1 MAKFRLD
8 KFKPLVA
15 LGLFLVAWWIVPTL
29 SKSFLPFLRISFT
42 EFQAPAWIVTSYLD
56 DLEEFWAR
64 RSHSKIEL
72 IEAGQTLAR
81 QKAFY
86 QLLDQRNNTL
96 ETEVMRLEAILN
108 MPSRREF
115 RYEVAR
121 VIRRDLSAWW
131 QQIVIRKGDDY
142 GITEGAAV
150 IFAGGVVGRVIEVNA
165 FTSRVELITSPNFRM
180 AASFEG
186 DDRPVVFQGVPQS
199 GFGAPT
205 GEVRDAPQDLVA
217 NTHEPLQLISTRL
230 GGTFPPGLIIGKVGW
245 LEPGSSG
252 IFQAGVVQLD
262 ERLLSL
268 HEVSVLIPLT
278 PLDYDRDV
286 D

>member
-8 KFKPLVA
+8 KFKPIVA
-15 LGLFLVAWWIVPTL
+15 LGVFLAAWWILPTIA
-29 SKSFLPFLRISFT
+29 KSFLSVSFT
-42 EFQAPAWIVTSYLD
+42 EVQAPAWIMSSYLN

-72 IEAGQTLAR
+72 IEAGQELAR

-86 QLLDQRNNTL
+86 QLLDQRNKTL
-96 ETEVMRLEAILN
+96 ETEVMRLESILD

-121 VIRRDLSAWW
+121 VIRRDLNAWW
-131 QQIVIRKGDDY
+131 QQIVIRKGQDY

-150 IFAGGVVGRVIEVNA
+150 IFAGGVVGRVAQVNA

-186 DDRPVVFQGVPQS
+186 DARPVVYQGVPQG
-199 GFGAPT
+199 GFGTPT

-217 NTHEPLQLISTRL
+217 NTQAPLRLVSTRL
-230 GGTFPPGLIIGKVGW
+230 SGTFPPGLMIGSVSW
-245 LEPGSSG
+245 LEAGSTG
-252 IFQAGVVQLD
+252 IFQAGSVELD

-268 HEVSVLIPLT
+268 NEVSVLIPLN
-278 PLDYDRDV
+278 PLVYDQDAP
-286 D
+286 

>member
-8 KFKPLVA
+8 KFKSLVA
-15 LGLFLVAWWIVPTL
+15 LGLFLVAWWMVPTL
-29 SKSFLPFLRISFT
+29 SKSFLPFLRVSFT
-42 EFQAPAWIVTSYLD
+42 EFQAPAWIVTYYLD

-96 ETEVMRLEAILN
+96 ETEVMRLETILN

-252 IFQAGVVQLD
+252 IFQAGDVQLD

-278 PLDYDRDV
+278 PLVYDRDV

>member
-29 SKSFLPFLRISFT
+29 SKSFLPFLRVSFT

-56 DLEEFWAR
+56 DLEEFWSR

-86 QLLDQRNNTL
+86 QLLDQRNNSL
-96 ETEVMRLEAILN
+96 ETEVMRLETILN

-252 IFQAGVVQLD
+252 IFQAGDVQLD

-278 PLDYDRDV
+278 PLVYDRDV

>member
-1 MAKFRLD
+1 
-8 KFKPLVA
+8 
-15 LGLFLVAWWIVPTL
+15 
-29 SKSFLPFLRISFT
+29 
-42 EFQAPAWIVTSYLD
+42 
-56 DLEEFWAR
+56 
-64 RSHSKIEL
+64 
-72 IEAGQTLAR
+72 
-81 QKAFY
+81 
-86 QLLDQRNNTL
+86 
-96 ETEVMRLEAILN
+96 
-108 MPSRREF
+108 
-115 RYEVAR
+115 
-121 VIRRDLSAWW
+121 
-131 QQIVIRKGDDY
+131 
-142 GITEGAAV
+142 
-150 IFAGGVVGRVIEVNA
+150 
-165 FTSRVELITSPNFRM
+165 M

-252 IFQAGVVQLD
+252 IFQAGDVQLD

-278 PLDYDRDV
+278 PLVYDRDV

>member
-29 SKSFLPFLRISFT
+29 SKSFLPFLRVSFT

-96 ETEVMRLEAILN
+96 ETEVMRLETILN
-108 MPSRREF
+108 MPSRRDF

-205 GEVRDAPQDLVA
+205 GAVRDAPQDLVA

-252 IFQAGVVQLD
+252 IFQAGEVQLD

-278 PLDYDRDV
+278 PLVYDRDV

>member
-1 MAKFRLD
+1 VAKFRLD

-29 SKSFLPFLRISFT
+29 SKSFLPFLRVSFT

-96 ETEVMRLEAILN
+96 ETEVMRLETILN

-205 GEVRDAPQDLVA
+205 GAVRDAPQDLVA

-252 IFQAGVVQLD
+252 IFQAGEVQLD

-278 PLDYDRDV
+278 PTSLRSRC
-286 D
+286 